1 MTDVIDG
8 AVPQAPQE
16 GFARQSTPT
25 AKPPRRSRG
34 RAGKVSWV
42 VYLFLFLA
50 VLASVFPLYYMFVI
64 ASVGATAVTAS
75 PPRLYPGFNFF
86 DIAEKV
92 FATVPFFQSLLNS
105 VIVSL
110 SIAVVATTLC
120 ALAGF
125 AFAKMTFRGRNA
137 LFIIVLLTM
146 TVPAQLSVI
155 PQYLIISWLN
165 WVDTL
170 QAIIVPGLASA
181 FGIFWMR
188 QHMSTTLSDELMSA
202 ARIDGANSWQ
212 IFWRI
217 GFPVVRPAAFVLG
230 LITFTAVWN
239 DFMWPFI
246 VLKSPELFTV
256 QIALKQL
263 QANRTIDLAL
273 TMGGSFMAT
282 LPLLI
287 VFFIVGRRM
296 VAGIMDGAFKG

>member
-1 MTDVIDG
+1 MSQ
-8 AVPQAPQE
+8 AVDRAIPAAAVVPVAP
-16 GFARQSTPT
+16 GKR
-25 AKPPRRSRG
+25 PRRVGKS
-34 RAGKVSWV
+34 GKVGWPT
-42 VYLFLFLA
+42 YALLTLA

-64 ASVGATAVTAS
+64 ASVGAQAVTSS
-75 PPRLYPGFNFF
+75 PPRLYPGFNFWA
-86 DIAEKV
+86 IAEKV
-92 FATVPFFQSLLNS
+92 FEIVPFVQSLINS

-110 SIAVVATTLC
+110 SIAVLAAILS

-125 AFAKMTFRGRNA
+125 AFAKLSFPGRNV
-137 LFIIVLLTM
+137 LFLIVILTM

-155 PQYLIISWLN
+155 PQYLLISWIG

-170 QAIIVPGLASA
+170 QALIVPGLASA

-188 QHMSTTLSDELMSA
+188 QHMAATVSDELVQA

-212 IFWRI
+212 LFWRI
-217 GFPVVRPAAFVLG
+217 AFPVVRPAAFVLG
-230 LITFTAVWN
+230 LITFTSAWN

-263 QANRTIDLAL
+263 QANRSIDLAL
-273 TMGGSFMAT
+273 AMGGSFMAT

-287 VFFIVGRRM
+287 VFFFVGRRM

>member
-1 MTDVIDG
+1 MSDVIDQ
-8 AVPQAPQE
+8 AVPQAGQEALTRPQ
-16 GFARQSTPT
+16 
-25 AKPPRRSRG
+25 KRRPGRG
-34 RAGKVSWV
+34 ARAGRVGWP
-42 VYLFLFLA
+42 VYLMLIIA
-50 VLASVFPLYYMFVI
+50 VLISVFPLYYMFVI
-64 ASVGATAVTAS
+64 ASVGATAVTS
-75 PPRLYPGFNFF
+75 IPPRLYPGFNFF
-86 DIAEKV
+86 DIAGKV
-92 FATVPFFQSLLNS
+92 FDTVPFFQSLLNS
-105 VIVSL
+105 TIVSL
-110 SIAVVATTLC
+110 SIAVIASLLC

-125 AFAKMTFRGRNA
+125 AFAKLQFPGRNA
-137 LFIIVLLTM
+137 LFLIVLLTM

-155 PQYLIISWLN
+155 PQYLIISWLD

-188 QHMSTTLSDELMSA
+188 QHMATTLNDELMQA

-287 VFFIVGRRM
+287 VFFFVGRRM

>member
-1 MTDVIDG
+1 MSAVID
-8 AVPQAPQE
+8 QAIPE
-16 GFARQSTPT
+16 SATESIVTSPGRVT
-25 AKPPRRSRG
+25 RRRGGG
-34 RAGKVSWV
+34 RAGRVRWP
-42 VYLFLFLA
+42 VYVLLILA
-50 VLASVFPLYYMFVI
+50 VLISVFPLYYMFVI
-64 ASVGATAVTAS
+64 ASVGATAVTSS
-75 PPRLYPGFNFF
+75 PPRLYPGFNFL
-86 DIAEKV
+86 DIAAKV
-92 FATVPFFQSLLNS
+92 FETVPFVQSLINS

-110 SIAVVATTLC
+110 SIAVISAVLC
-120 ALAGF
+120 AMAGF
-125 AFAKMTFRGRNA
+125 AFAKLHFPGRNA
-137 LFIIVLLTM
+137 LFLIVLLTM

-155 PQYLIISWLN
+155 PQYLIISWLD

-188 QHMSTTLSDELMSA
+188 QHMATTVSDELIQA

-212 IFWRI
+212 QFWGI
-217 GFPVVRPAAFVLG
+217 AFPVVRPAAFVLG
-230 LITFTAVWN
+230 LITFTSVWN

-287 VFFIVGRRM
+287 VFFFVGRRM

>member
-1 MTDVIDG
+1 MSQLTDEG
-8 AVPQAPQE
+8 ALAAPRTE
-16 GFARQSTPT
+16 AIVTG
-25 AKPPRRSRG
+25 RRTRNGG
-34 RAGKVSWV
+34 RIGRVGWP
-42 VYLFLFLA
+42 VYALLIVA
-50 VLASVFPLYYMFVI
+50 VLISVFPLYYMFVI
-64 ASVGATAVTAS
+64 ASVGATAVTSS

-86 DIAEKV
+86 DIATKV
-92 FATVPFFQSLLNS
+92 FETVPFFQSLLNS
-105 VIVSL
+105 VFVSL
-110 SIAVVATTLC
+110 VVAVATALLC

-125 AFAKMTFRGRNA
+125 AFAKLTFPGRNV
-137 LFIIVLLTM
+137 LFLIVLLTM

-155 PQYLIISWLN
+155 PQYLIISWLS

-188 QHMSTTLSDELMSA
+188 QHLATTLNDELMAA
-202 ARIDGANSWQ
+202 ARIDGASSWQ

-217 GFPVVRPAAFVLG
+217 GFPIVRPAAFVLG
-230 LITFTAVWN
+230 LITFTGVWN

-287 VFFIVGRRM
+287 VFFFVGRRM

>member
-1 MTDVIDG
+1 MSDPIDTAIPQALQEIDG
-8 AVPQAPQE
+8 A
-16 GFARQSTPT
+16 
-25 AKPPRRSRG
+25 PRPRKRRG
-34 RAGKVSWV
+34 GGRVGRVRWP
-42 VYLFLFLA
+42 VYLMLGIA
-50 VLASVFPLYYMFVI
+50 VLISVFPLYYMFVI
-64 ASVGATAVTAS
+64 ASAGASAVTS
-75 PPRLYPGFNFF
+75 VPPRLYPGLNFF
-86 DIAEKV
+86 DIAAKV
-92 FATVPFFQSLLNS
+92 FDTVPFFASLMNS

-110 SIAVVATTLC
+110 TIAVVASLLC

-125 AFAKMTFRGRNA
+125 AFAKLEFPGRNV
-137 LFIIVLLTM
+137 LFLIVILTM

-155 PQYLIISWLN
+155 PQYLIISALD

-188 QHMSTTLSDELMSA
+188 QHMSTTLSDELMHA

-217 GFPVVRPAAFVLG
+217 GLPVVRPAVFVLG
-230 LITFTAVWN
+230 LITFTSVWN

-273 TMGGSFMAT
+273 SMGGSFLAT
-282 LPLLI
+282 LPLLV
-287 VFFIVGRRM
+287 VFFFVGRRM

>member
-1 MTDVIDG
+1 MSDVVDQ
-8 AVPQAPQE
+8 AVPLTATRTPANTTPARAP
-16 GFARQSTPT
+16 R
-25 AKPPRRSRG
+25 PRRGG
-34 RAGKVSWV
+34 RVGRVPWP
-42 VYLFLFLA
+42 VYLMLIVA
-50 VLASVFPLYYMFVI
+50 VLISVFPLYYMFVI
-64 ASVGATAVTAS
+64 ASAGASAVTS
-75 PPRLYPGFNFF
+75 VPPRLYPGTEFF
-86 DIAEKV
+86 TLAAKV
-92 FATVPFFQSLLNS
+92 FETVPFFQSLINS

-110 SIAVVATTLC
+110 AIAVIAAILC

-125 AFAKMTFRGRNA
+125 AFAKLQFPGRNA
-137 LFIIVLLTM
+137 LFLIVLLTM

-155 PQYLIISWLN
+155 PQYLIISWLD

-188 QHMSTTLSDELMSA
+188 QHMATTLNDELMHA
-202 ARIDGANSWQ
+202 ARIDGCNSWQ

-273 TMGGSFMAT
+273 TMGGSFLAT

-287 VFFIVGRRM
+287 VFFFVGRRM

>member
-1 MTDVIDG
+1 MSDVIDQ
-8 AVPQAPQE
+8 AVPQVGQE
-16 GFARQSTPT
+16 ALMPAQKRR
-25 AKPPRRSRG
+25 PRRRG
-34 RAGKVSWV
+34 RGGRVPWP
-42 VYLFLFLA
+42 VYLMLIIA
-50 VLASVFPLYYMFVI
+50 VLISVFPLYYMFVI
-64 ASVGATAVTAS
+64 ASVGASAVTS
-75 PPRLYPGFNFF
+75 MPPRLYPGLNFF
-86 DIAEKV
+86 EIAGKV
-92 FATVPFFQSLLNS
+92 FDTVPFFQSLVNS

-110 SIAVVATTLC
+110 AIAVIASLLC

-125 AFAKMTFRGRNA
+125 AFAKLQFPGRNA
-137 LFIIVLLTM
+137 LFLIVLLTM

-155 PQYLIISWLN
+155 PQYLIISWLD

-188 QHMSTTLSDELMSA
+188 QHMATTLSDELMQA

-212 IFWRI
+212 IFCRI

-256 QIALKQL
+256 QIVLKQL

-287 VFFIVGRRM
+287 VFFFVGKRM

>member
-1 MTDVIDG
+1 MSDVVDQATPLPPLPVKATPAKTARRRRG
-8 AVPQAPQE
+8 GRVGHVPWP
-16 GFARQSTPT
+16 
-25 AKPPRRSRG
+25 
-34 RAGKVSWV
+34 
-42 VYLFLFLA
+42 VYVMLVIA
-50 VLASVFPLYYMFVI
+50 VLISVFPLYYMFVI
-64 ASVGATAVTAS
+64 ASAGASAVTSS
-75 PPRLYPGFNFF
+75 PPRLYPGTAFF
-86 DIAEKV
+86 DLAAKV
-92 FATVPFFQSLLNS
+92 FDTVPFFQSLINS

-110 SIAVVATTLC
+110 TIAVVAAILC

-125 AFAKMTFRGRNA
+125 AFAKLQFPGRNA
-137 LFIIVLLTM
+137 LFLIVLLTM

-155 PQYLIISWLN
+155 PQYLIISWLD

-188 QHMSTTLSDELMSA
+188 QHMATTLSDELMQA
-202 ARIDGANSWQ
+202 ARIDGCNSWQ
-212 IFWRI
+212 VFWRI

-263 QANRTIDLAL
+263 QANRSIDLAL
-273 TMGGSFMAT
+273 SMGGSFLAT
-282 LPLLI
+282 LPLLV
-287 VFFIVGRRM
+287 VFFFVGRRM

>member
-1 MTDVIDG
+1 MSNAIKG
-8 AVPQAPQE
+8 ALPL
-16 GFARQSTPT
+16 TPRP
-25 AKPPRRSRG
+25 AAERKKKRSGGGHRVG
-34 RAGKVSWV
+34 RVSWP
-42 VYLFLFLA
+42 VYVLLALA
-50 VLASVFPLYYMFVI
+50 VLISVFPLYYMFVI
-64 ASVGATAVTAS
+64 ASVGASAATSS
-75 PPRLYPGFNFF
+75 PPRLYPGFNLLE
-86 DIAEKV
+86 IVGKV
-92 FATVPFFQSLLNS
+92 LETVPFIQSLINS
-105 VIVSL
+105 AFVSL
-110 SIAVVATTLC
+110 SIAIVSSLLC

-125 AFAKMTFRGRNA
+125 AFAKLQFAGRNA

-155 PQYLIISWLN
+155 PQYLIISWLD

-170 QAIIVPGLASA
+170 QAIIIPGLASA

-188 QHMSTTLSDELMSA
+188 QHMSTTLNDELMQA

-217 GFPVVRPAAFVLG
+217 GFPVVRPAVFVLG
-230 LITFTAVWN
+230 LITFTGVWN

-273 TMGGSFMAT
+273 TMGGSFLAT

-287 VFFIVGRRM
+287 VFFFVGRRM

>member
-1 MTDVIDG
+1 MSQLTDEG
-8 AVPQAPQE
+8 ALAAPRTE
-16 GFARQSTPT
+16 AIVTG
-25 AKPPRRSRG
+25 RRTRNGG
-34 RAGKVSWV
+34 RIGRVGWP
-42 VYLFLFLA
+42 VYALLIVA
-50 VLASVFPLYYMFVI
+50 VLISVFPLYYMFVI
-64 ASVGATAVTAS
+64 ASVGATAVTSS

-86 DIAEKV
+86 DIAAKV
-92 FATVPFFQSLLNS
+92 FETVPFFQSLLNS
-105 VIVSL
+105 VFVSL
-110 SIAVVATTLC
+110 VVAVATALLC

-125 AFAKMTFRGRNA
+125 AFAKLTFPGRNV
-137 LFIIVLLTM
+137 LFLIVLLTM

-155 PQYLIISWLN
+155 PQYLIISWLS

-188 QHMSTTLSDELMSA
+188 QHLATTLNDELMAA
-202 ARIDGANSWQ
+202 ARIDGASSWQ

-217 GFPVVRPAAFVLG
+217 GFPIVRPAAFVLG
-230 LITFTAVWN
+230 LITFTGVWN

-287 VFFIVGRRM
+287 VFFFVGRRM

>member
-1 MTDVIDG
+1 MSAVDQSLPKAAG
-8 AVPQAPQE
+8 AAPL
-16 GFARQSTPT
+16 PM
-25 AKPPRRSRG
+25 RSNRSKRG
-34 RAGKVSWV
+34 HRVGKVPWP
-42 VYLFLFLA
+42 VYAMLIVA
-50 VLASVFPLYYMFVI
+50 VIISVFPLYYMFVI
-64 ASVGATAVTAS
+64 ASVGASAVTS
-75 PPRLYPGFNFF
+75 IPPRLYPGFNFVEV
-86 DIAEKV
+86 ASKV
-92 FATVPFFQSLLNS
+92 FETVPFIQSLINS

-110 SIAVVATTLC
+110 TVAVLAAILC

-125 AFAKMTFRGRNA
+125 AFAKLRFPGRNA
-137 LFIIVLLTM
+137 LFLIVLLTM

-155 PQYLIISWLN
+155 PQYLIISWLD

-188 QHMSTTLSDELMSA
+188 QHMATTLSDELMQA
-202 ARIDGANSWQ
+202 ARIDGCNSWQ
-212 IFWRI
+212 VFWRI

-273 TMGGSFMAT
+273 TMGGSFLAT
-282 LPLLI
+282 LPLLL
-287 VFFIVGRRM
+287 VFFFVGRRM

>member
-1 MTDVIDG
+1 MSQLTDEG
-8 AVPQAPQE
+8 ALAAPRTE
-16 GFARQSTPT
+16 AIVTG
-25 AKPPRRSRG
+25 RRTRNGG
-34 RAGKVSWV
+34 RIGRVGWP
-42 VYLFLFLA
+42 VYALLIVA
-50 VLASVFPLYYMFVI
+50 VLISVFPLYYMFVI
-64 ASVGATAVTAS
+64 ASVGATAVTS
-75 PPRLYPGFNFF
+75 RPPRLYPGFNFF
-86 DIAEKV
+86 DIAAKV
-92 FATVPFFQSLLNS
+92 FETVPFFQSLLNS
-105 VIVSL
+105 VFVSL
-110 SIAVVATTLC
+110 VVAVATALLC

-125 AFAKMTFRGRNA
+125 AFAKLTFPGRNV
-137 LFIIVLLTM
+137 LFLIVLLTM

-155 PQYLIISWLN
+155 PQYLIISWLS

-188 QHMSTTLSDELMSA
+188 QHLATTLNDELMAA
-202 ARIDGANSWQ
+202 ARIDGASSWQ

-217 GFPVVRPAAFVLG
+217 GFPIVRPAAFVLG
-230 LITFTAVWN
+230 LITFTGVWN

-287 VFFIVGRRM
+287 VFFFVGRRM

>member
-1 MTDVIDG
+1 MGRVRWPVYAMLIV
-8 AVPQAPQE
+8 AV
-16 GFARQSTPT
+16 
-25 AKPPRRSRG
+25 
-34 RAGKVSWV
+34 V
-42 VYLFLFLA
+42 
-50 VLASVFPLYYMFVI
+50 ASVFPLYYMFVI
-64 ASVGATAVTAS
+64 ASVGASAATS
-75 PPRLYPGFNFF
+75 RPPRLYPGFNFF
-86 DIAEKV
+86 ELAAKV
-92 FATVPFFQSLLNS
+92 FDTVPFFQSLLNS

-110 SIAVVATTLC
+110 TIAVIAAILC
-120 ALAGF
+120 ALAGY
-125 AFAKMTFRGRNA
+125 AFAKLEFPGRNT
-137 LFIIVLLTM
+137 LFLIVLLTM

-155 PQYLIISWLN
+155 PQYLIISWLD

-188 QHMSTTLSDELMSA
+188 QHMSTTLSDELMHA
-202 ARIDGANSWQ
+202 ARIDGCNSWQ
-212 IFWRI
+212 VFWRI

-230 LITFTAVWN
+230 LITFTSVWN

-263 QANRTIDLAL
+263 QANRSIDLAL
-273 TMGGSFMAT
+273 TMGGSFLAT

-287 VFFIVGRRM
+287 VFFFVGRRM